1 MEFVANDEVELD
13 GHLIDQMLKM
23 SDGTGNNNAA
33 EKHLYVSTS
42 TWYEF
47 RDRVIY
53 CHFPPGMWLDHCKKR
68 SVIEL
73 LIRIGKPLEEN
84 VNNSDG
90 KEKNAYVGLSFD
102 DYKTTKFFIV
112 REHSVAELE
121 ELIGKALAFVN
132 DSIADDITCE
142 VYVAPISTAQHR
154 KDSWWSSKYVKFV
167 RNKIANK
174 DQCKNIEIK
183 ASNSYM
189 HYRENIDDLIIQAVE
204 KCVHHLELGKN
215 KLAIKTNGLIIS
227 ELCAGDGSLASKILQ
242 ELQQCIGNYT
252 LYERNK
258 KLSNESKNKAI
269 NFKGST
275 NVKCVNIDVCSQEG
289 EKLIS
294 NANATDI
301 WIASGSV
308 LCGQVGT
315 MPNASSILNSMTNS
329 LVTAGFLI
337 ITGFTQSFLTPKM
350 IYEAGCEVVHGSLP
364 TIESAGLESG
374 FKRFHMFILKKKAS
388 LTEEMHCSGNKK
400 KGAEYN
406 KRLKQRY
413 LLHT

>member
-1 MEFVANDEVELD
+1 
-13 GHLIDQMLKM
+13 
-23 SDGTGNNNAA
+23 
-33 EKHLYVSTS
+33 
-42 TWYEF
+42 
-47 RDRVIY
+47 
-53 CHFPPGMWLDHCKKR
+53 MWLDHCKKR

-73 LIRIGKPLEEN
+73 LIRIGKPMEESGIN
-84 VNNSDG
+84 GDR
-90 KEKNAYVGLSFD
+90 KEINAYVGLSFD
-102 DYKTTKFFIV
+102 DDKTTKFFTI
-112 REHSVAELE
+112 REQSVAELE

-154 KDSWWSSKYVKFV
+154 KDSWWSSKYVKFIH
-167 RNKIANK
+167 NEIANK
-174 DQCKNIEIK
+174 DQCKDIEIK

-204 KCVHHLELGKN
+204 KCVDQLERGKN
-215 KLAIKTNGLIIS
+215 KMGNETNGLIIS

-258 KLSNESKNKAI
+258 KLSIQSKNKT
-269 NFKGST
+269 NDSKGST
-275 NVKCVNIDVCSQEG
+275 NVKCINIDVCSEEG

-294 NANATDI
+294 NASATDI

-315 MPNASSILNSMTNS
+315 MPNASSTLNAMVNS
-329 LVTAGFLI
+329 LGTAGFLI

-364 TIESAGLESG
+364 TIETAGLESG
-374 FKRFHMFILKKKAS
+374 FKRFHMFILKKNAS
-388 LTEEMHCSGNKK
+388 LKRILKNEEHYYSENKK
-400 KGAEYN
+400 MWAEYD
-406 KRLKQRY
+406 KRLKRRY